1 MGNGLY
7 RLLTTARLS
16 NASDMPLWQ
25 ELWQFWEEKYFH
37 FDINNYENLGLSGG
51 SSFISIPQMIAMML
65 IGVIIASF
73 ASIFNKRVLGDFVRL
88 MLQYEATSAEKAKT
102 LAEIGYLKNSTIR
115 QALRRNPSL
124 RRVVHCVEEEEFA
137 RDVEAQRATYEERRA
152 NDKNLPPFIEPT
164 YKMDV
169 STAHYYIAEKD
180 KYMAD
185 IKFEKRGT
193 NWFSFGIVV
202 VCCLILMVVALYL
215 LPDVFQY
222 MDNFIGMFRAAGGNG
237 NILQ

>member
-16 NASDMPLWQ
+16 NASEMPLWQ
-25 ELWQFWEEKYFH
+25 ELWQFWEDKYFH
-37 FDINNYENLGLSGG
+37 FDMNNYENLGLGG
-51 SSFISIPQMIAMML
+51 GTGFITLPQMIAMML
-65 IGVIIASF
+65 IGVIIAAF
-73 ASIFNKRVLGDFVRL
+73 ASIFNKRVLGDFVRM
-88 MLQYEATSAEKAKT
+88 MLQYEATSPEKAKT
-102 LAEIGYLKNSTIR
+102 LEEFGYLKNSTIR

-137 RDVEAQRATYEERRA
+137 RETEHQRTAYEERRA
-152 NDKNLPPFIEPT
+152 QDKSLPPFIEPT
-164 YKMDV
+164 YQMDV
-169 STAHYYIAEKD
+169 TTAHYYIAEKD

-193 NWFSFGIVV
+193 NWFTFGIVV
-202 VCCLILMVVALYL
+202 VCCLALMVVTLYL
-215 LPDVFQY
+215 LPDIFQY
-222 MDNFIGMFRAAGGNG
+222 MDNFVGMFRAAGGNG

>member
-51 SSFISIPQMIAMML
+51 SNFISIPQMIAMML

-88 MLQYEATSAEKAKT
+88 MLQYEATSVEKAKT

-137 RDVEAQRATYEERRA
+137 RDVEAQRAAYEERRA
-152 NDKNLPPFIEPT
+152 SDKNLPPFIEPT